1 MPYTLRHAQSTPIR
15 RRPPLRSVN
24 YISSWFRRQFSNPQV
39 VILTVVLLTIAGVIW
54 LVGDTLAPLFAAIII
69 AYLLQGLVSR
79 LQRLGMRHLPAVVL
93 AFVSFLLVFLFA
105 ALRILPT
112 FVRQLTQ
119 LFQQTPAI
127 INAAQR
133 LLLRLPE
140 LYPNFI
146 TTQQINDYVTSL
158 GAELVS
164 AGQPIISYSV
174 SSLVALLTGVVYLI
188 LVPFL
193 VFFLVRDKDRIVA
206 WFISFLPSER
216 ELTNR
221 VWIEVNR
228 QISNYVRGK
237 VWEIFIV
244 GAATFAVFTLLGVQY
259 ALFLAV
265 LTGISVLIPYVGA
278 ALVTVPV
285 AAVGLFQWGLS
296 GDFYY
301 LLIAYGV
308 IQALDGNLLAPLL
321 FSEVVNLHPVAIITA
336 ILIFGG
342 IWGVWG
348 VFFAIPLATV
358 INAVL
363 GAWPKAVGDGAGDI
377 AADGT
382 EGAVVEKS

>member
-1 MPYTLRHAQSTPIR
+1 M
-15 RRPPLRSVN
+15 N
-24 YISSWFRRQFSNPQV
+24 YISGWFRRQFSNPQV
-39 VILTVVLLTIAGVIW
+39 VILSIVLLTIAGVIW
-54 LVGDTLAPLFAAIII
+54 LVGDTLAPLFAAIVI
-69 AYLLQGLVSR
+69 AYLLQGLVAR
-79 LQRLGMRHLPAVVL
+79 LQRLGLPHLPSVIV
-93 AFVSFLLVFLFA
+93 AFVTFLLIFLFA

-127 INAAQR
+127 VDAAKR

-140 LYPNFI
+140 MYPNFI
-146 TTQQINDYVTSL
+146 TTQQVNDYVASL

-164 AGQPIISYSV
+164 AGQPLISYSV
-174 SSLVALLTGVVYLI
+174 SSLVGFFTGVVYLI

-193 VFFLVRDKDRIVA
+193 VFFLVRDKESILD
-206 WFISFLPSER
+206 WFVSFLPSER

-221 VWIEVNR
+221 VWDEVNG

-244 GAATFAVFTLLGVQY
+244 GAATFFVFTMMDVQY
-259 ALFLAV
+259 ALFLSV
-265 LTGISVLIPYVGA
+265 LTGVSVLIPYVGA

-296 GDFYY
+296 GEFYT
-301 LLIAYGV
+301 LLVAYGV

-336 ILIFGG
+336 ILVFGG
-342 IWGVWG
+342 LWGVWG

-363 GAWPKAVGDGAGDI
+363 GAWPKATADEAVTSEPELADGA
-377 AADGT
+377 AV
-382 EGAVVEKS
+382 EGG